1 MPYSLEINSESSKF
15 IIQINSI
22 YWNIKLLGFSIC
34 DFYGKSVKEFYV
46 YLINLVNH
54 INRELNYSEL
64 RDNLIRKELYN
75 RGHRYFENDYSHYDW
90 FFDENGDLVPI
101 NFLWNI
107 CRSYND
113 CFCNNCEKC
122 KKTIKYSNIDN
133 IRINNYLVNQLVDFY
148 IKNFVL
154 PDVHKI
160 LNLRYNT
167 IKIQRIYRKKI
178 ISRKTDRESNVLR
191 NSNDKIKLPKLELP
205 VKKKKKIGT
214 ENTTPRT
221 NISGNHYVY

>member
-1 MPYSLEINSESSKF
+1 YE
-15 IIQINSI
+15 
-22 YWNIKLLGFSIC
+22 
-34 DFYGKSVKEFYV
+34 
-46 YLINLVNH
+46 
-54 INRELNYSEL
+54 
-64 RDNLIRKELYN
+64 
-75 RGHRYFENDYSHYDW
+75 W
-90 FFDENGDLVPI
+90 FFDEKGDLVPI
-101 NFLWNI
+101 NYLWNI
-107 CRSYND
+107 CINYND

-148 IKNFVL
+148 IRNFVL

-160 LNLRYNT
+160 LNLRYHT
-167 IKIQRIYRKKI
+167 IKIQRLYRKKI
-178 ISRKTDRESNVLR
+178 ISRKTDKESNVLR
-191 NSNDKIKLPKLELP
+191 NSNDKIKLPKSESP